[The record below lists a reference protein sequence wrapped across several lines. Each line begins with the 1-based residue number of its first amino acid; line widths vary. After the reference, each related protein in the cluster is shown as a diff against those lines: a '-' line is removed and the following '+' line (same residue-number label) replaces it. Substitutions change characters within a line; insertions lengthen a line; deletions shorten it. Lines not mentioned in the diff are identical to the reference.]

1 MSKRSFNVSITPYQA
16 LEHVMN
22 HQTADLVHEEYHP
35 LGEGKEIGTQV
46 YEKYYFRSKNR
57 AALIVM
63 IDNLRGVTNVRVVA
77 TGSSEGVIFNFDWG
91 AADDFVSSVERILED
106 YIID

>member
-1 MSKRSFNVSITPYQA
+1 MKGY
-16 LEHVMN
+16 
-22 HQTADLVHEEYHP
+22 
-35 LGEGKEIGTQV
+35 
-46 YEKYYFRSKNR
+46 R

-77 TGSSEGVIFNFDWG
+77 TGSSEGLIFNFDWG
-91 AADDFVSSVERILED
+91 AADDFASSVESILEE

>member
-1 MSKRSFNVSITPYQA
+1 MR
-16 LEHVMN
+16 
-22 HQTADLVHEEYHP
+22 HEEYHP

-57 AALIVM
+57 AALIIM

-77 TGSSEGVIFNFDWG
+77 TGSSEGLIFNFDWG
-91 AADDFVSSVERILED
+91 AADDFASSVESILEE

>member
-1 MSKRSFNVSITPYQA
+1 MSKRSFNVSITPYRA
-16 LEHVMN
+16 LGLVMN
-22 HQTADLVHEEYHP
+22 QQNADLVHEEYHP

-77 TGSSEGVIFNFDWG
+77 TGSSEGLIFNFDWG
-91 AADDFVSSVERILED
+91 AADDFASSVESILEE